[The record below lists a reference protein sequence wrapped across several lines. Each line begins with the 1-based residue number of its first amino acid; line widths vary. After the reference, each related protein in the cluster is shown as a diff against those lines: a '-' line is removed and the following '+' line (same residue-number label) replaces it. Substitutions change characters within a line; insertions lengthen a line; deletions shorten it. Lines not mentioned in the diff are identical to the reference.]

1 MVGAGILASRLAGLV
16 RQRVLAHYLGLSG
29 SADAFAAAFRI
40 PNFLQN
46 LLGEGALSASF
57 IPVYARLVAE
67 KDEEAARRVAGAV
80 GALLALVLSVLVVG
94 GMLASPLLVD
104 VIAPGFAGG
113 RRDLAVSLV
122 RLFFPGAGLL
132 VVSAWCLG
140 ILNSHHRFLLS
151 YSAPVVW
158 NVAIIGALVLWP
170 SGDPARA
177 AMIAAWGAVVGSALQ
192 VLVQWPAVRRSAGA
206 IRFRIRD
213 AGPEVTEVARTFGPA
228 LLGRGVIQIS
238 AWVDTLLASLLPV
251 GAVMAMMNA
260 QTLYLLPVSLFGMSI
275 AAAELP
281 SMAADRNRADQA
293 DALGERLTA
302 GWQRLLLVIIPSTV
316 LLLGLGGDLVAA
328 LFQTGAFRAT
338 DAAYVWMILAGASL
352 GLLPATAGRLW
363 ASAFY
368 ARGDTRTPL
377 RSAVIRVGTGITLGY
392 VGAVFLP
399 GWVGLDPKWGAA
411 FLAGAGAVAAWIEF
425 GVLRRRL
432 APVIGHVVWNPGL
445 VLRLTLVAAVALLVA
460 RGGAVLVGPGAWP
473 RALVGSGV
481 FGVVYLGL
489 ASLLGVRGAR
499 DILAAVGSAFQRRPP
514 GGSAPRDG

>member
-1 MVGAGILASRLAGLV
+1 MGAGILASRLAGLV

-57 IPVYARLVAE
+57 IPVYARLVAAR
-67 KDEEAARRVAGAV
+67 DMEAARRVAGAV
-80 GALLALVLSVLVVG
+80 GALLALVLSVLVLG
-94 GMLASPLLVD
+94 GMLASPVLVD
-104 VIAPGFAGG
+104 VIAPGFTGE

-132 VVSAWCLG
+132 VLSAWCLG
-140 ILNSHHRFLLS
+140 VLNAHHRFLLS

-158 NVAIIGALVLWP
+158 NLAIIGALVLWP
-170 SGDPARA
+170 AEDPARA
-177 AMIAAWGAVVGSALQ
+177 ALIAAWGAVVGSALQ
-192 VLVQWPAVRRSAGA
+192 VLVQWPAVRRSAGP
-206 IRFRIRD
+206 IRFRVRD
-213 AGPEVTEVARTFGPA
+213 AGPDVREVARTFGPA

-238 AWVDTLLASLLPV
+238 AWVDTLLATFLPV

-281 SMAADRNRADQA
+281 SMAADRDRADQA
-293 DALGERLTA
+293 EALGQRLTE
-302 GWQRLLLVIIPSTV
+302 GWRRLLLVIIPSTV
-316 LLLGLGGDLVAA
+316 LLLGFGGDLVAA
-328 LFQTGAFRAT
+328 LFQTGAFRAA
-338 DAAYVWMILAGASL
+338 DSEYVWMILAGAAV

-377 RSAVIRVGTGITLGY
+377 RGAVIRVGTGIVLGS
-392 VGAVFLP
+392 VGAILLP

-425 GVLRRRL
+425 GILRRRL
-432 APVIGHVVWNPGL
+432 APVIGHVAWSPEL
-445 VLRLTLVAAVALLVA
+445 VLRLTLVAAAALLMA
-460 RGGAVLVGPGAWP
+460 RGAATLVGPGAWP
-473 RALVGSGV
+473 RALIGTGV
-481 FGVVYLGL
+481 FGSVYLGL
-489 ASLLGVRGAR
+489 ASLLGVQGAR
-499 DILAAVGSAFQRRPP
+499 DILAALRIPFRRRPP